1 MFIDGAAVGKVPQE
15 KRVAAGE
22 HPVVVRLDGFKQFE
36 QKVRVEAGQ
45 TVDRA
50 GRSQGGRPA
59 AHPVDAGGAR
69 PC

>member
-15 KRVAAGE
+15 KKVSAGE

-45 TVDRA
+45 TVTVQADA
-50 GRSQGGRPA
+50 QGGRPA
-59 AHPVDAGGAR
+59 AHPVDAEPRRA
-69 PC
+69 C